1 MAARATPARY
11 AMQTVDVNLWNWLLA
26 ASPIAAVLVLMVGL
40 HWGGTRAG
48 PAGWLVAVLVAW
60 LGFGAGP
67 ELLWVSQLRGVLLT
81 LYVLYIV
88 WSAMALYRVVDE
100 AGALAAVGAGISRLT
115 ADRTMQLLL
124 IAWIFCSF
132 VQGVAGFGVGIAI
145 STPLLI
151 GLGFSP
157 VLALSAVAIGHCW
170 AVNFGSMGS
179 SFLTLIAQSGLSGY
193 ELAPWSSF
201 LLGVTCLGCG
211 MLAVWIDKGWSSV
224 RQAWPALLIVGLLM
238 AGVQAGMAVIGL
250 WNLAGFG
257 AGLAGLGVAPLVV
270 RLPRYRGRP
279 HASGVLPDGDR
290 LPAGAAQAANPR
302 GRAMPLGLAVAPYLV
317 LIVVVGAA
325 ELWPWLNDVLNR
337 VALQADFPEVQTA
350 YGWATA
356 AGPGRSVSVFGH
368 AGALLLYVAVL
379 SYAVFRL
386 LGYYT
391 PGVTG
396 RIVRSTVRGSL
407 PASYSMLAL
416 VGMAL
421 AMDHSGMTYILAR
434 GLSQVAGPFYAVVSP
449 YIGLLGAFMTGSN
462 TNSNVV
468 FVPLQQQAATLLELE
483 VRAILGAQTT
493 GGSLGSMIAPA
504 KIIIGAATV
513 GLVGQEGKVLKY
525 TLLPAILLTG
535 VVGLITWWFA

>member
-1 MAARATPARY
+1 
-11 AMQTVDVNLWNWLLA
+11 MQTPEINLWNWLLA
-26 ASPIAAVLVLMVGL
+26 VSPIATVLLLMVGL
-40 HWGGTRAG
+40 RWGGTRAG

-60 LGFGAGP
+60 LRFGAGL

-81 LYVLYIV
+81 LFVLYII
-88 WSAMALYRVVDE
+88 WTAMALYRVVDE

-115 ADRTMQLLL
+115 TDRTMQLLL
-124 IAWIFCSF
+124 IAWVFCSF

-157 VLALSAVAIGHCW
+157 VLALSAVAIGHSW

-179 SFLTLIAQSGLSGY
+179 SFLTMMAQSGLSGY
-193 ELAPWSSF
+193 ELAPWSAF

-211 MLAVWIDKGWSSV
+211 VLAVWIDKGWSSL
-224 RQAWPALLIVGLLM
+224 RQAWPALLIMGSLM
-238 AGVQAGMAVIGL
+238 AAVQAGLAVIGL
-250 WNLAGFG
+250 WNLAAFG

-270 RLPRYRGRP
+270 RLPRYRSRPLGEAGSELGGRE
-279 HASGVLPDGDR
+279 
-290 LPAGAAQAANPR
+290 QAADPARPVSQIANPGS
-302 GRAMPLGLAVAPYLV
+302 GRRVVPLWPAVAPYLV

-337 VALQADFPEVQTA
+337 VALQAEFPQVQTA
-350 YGWATA
+350 YGWTTP

-368 AGALLLYVAVL
+368 AGALLLYVAL
-379 SYAVFRL
+379 LFYAVYRL

-391 PGVTG
+391 GGVTG
-396 RIVRSTVRGSL
+396 RIVRKTVRGSL

-416 VGMAL
+416 VGMAMV
-421 AMDHSGMTYILAR
+421 MDHCGMTYVLAR
-434 GLSQVAGPFYAVVSP
+434 GLSQVAGPFYALVSP

-468 FVPLQQQAATLLELE
+468 FVPLQQQAARLLGLD
-483 VRAILGAQTT
+483 VLAILGAQTT

-504 KIIIGAATV
+504 KIIVGAATV
-513 GLVGQEGKVLKY
+513 GLIDQEGKVLKR
-525 TLLPAILLTG
+525 TLLPALLLTG
-535 VVGLITWWFA
+535 ITGLLVWWLT

>member
-1 MAARATPARY
+1 
-11 AMQTVDVNLWNWLLA
+11 MQTPDVNLWNWLLA
-26 ASPIAAVLVLMVGL
+26 VAPIATVLVLMVGFR
-40 HWGGTRAG
+40 WGGTRAG
-48 PAGWLVAVLVAW
+48 PAGWLLAMLLAW
-60 LGFGAGP
+60 LRFGAGM

-81 LYVLYIV
+81 LFVIYII

-132 VQGVAGFGVGIAI
+132 VQGVAGFGVGLAI

-157 VLALSAVAIGHCW
+157 VLALSAVAIGHSW

-179 SFLTLIAQSGLSGY
+179 SFLTLIAQSGLTGY
-193 ELAPWSSF
+193 ELAPWSAL

-211 MLAVWIDKGWSSV
+211 LLVVWIDKGWSSV
-224 RQAWPALLIVGLLM
+224 RQAWPALLIIGTAM
-238 AGVQAGMAVIGL
+238 GAVQAGLAVIGL

-257 AGLAGLGVAPLVV
+257 AGLAGLGVAALVV
-270 RLPRYRGRP
+270 RLPRYHPVPR
-279 HASGVLPDGDR
+279 
-290 LPAGAAQAANPR
+290 AGAAEEQPAGGPAPVLQAANPGSG
-302 GRAMPLGLAVAPYLV
+302 GRLVPLWLAVAPYLV
-317 LIVVVGAA
+317 LILVVGAA

-337 VALQADFPEVQTA
+337 VALEAEFPEVQTS
-350 YGWATA
+350 YGWTTP
-356 AGPGRSVSVFGH
+356 AGPGRSVSIFGH

-379 SYAVFRL
+379 FYAIYRL
-386 LGYYT
+386 LGFYG

-396 RIVRSTVRGSL
+396 RIVRKTVRGSL

-416 VGMAL
+416 VGMAM
-421 AMDHSGMTYILAR
+421 AMDHSGMTYVLAR
-434 GLSQVAGPFYAVVSP
+434 GLSQVAGPFYALVSP
-449 YIGLLGAFMTGSN
+449 FIGLLGAFMTGSN

-468 FVPLQQQAATLLELE
+468 FVPLQQQAAGLLGLD
-483 VRAILGAQTT
+483 VLAVLGAQTT

-504 KIIIGAATV
+504 KLIVGAATV
-513 GLVGQEGKVLKY
+513 GLVDQEGRVLKY
-525 TLLPAILLTG
+525 TLVPAFLLTAIT
-535 VVGLITWWFA
+535 GLIVWWFA